1 MITITKSSNSNYHF
15 EFKSHNGLFAI
26 LDEQTLIMFVDFSHT
41 MLTLFSLETLW
52 CGTKEWMFFIRR
64 RDQFH
69 VWLIMRRLSRQR
81 RRLSRCSSPNS
92 SSTTPQRNNSTHNKS
107 VWKTAS
113 TPDTGRDRFQTG
125 FKERGQQV
133 HLTYIISC
141 FSKSKFWLIGCFWL
155 FLMIFDGLQNGES
168 CGEKVE
174 EIACTSNLQ
183 RASVILMIAFGFLIF
198 LDFKLIN

>member
-1 MITITKSSNSNYHF
+1 MINHEGAAKLSKQIIKYAIKT
-15 EFKSHNGLFAI
+15 EQSH
-26 LDEQTLIMFVDFSHT
+26 V
-41 MLTLFSLETLW
+41 
-52 CGTKEWMFFIRR
+52 
-64 RDQFH
+64 QFQFP
-69 VWLIMRRLSRQR
+69 I
-81 RRLSRCSSPNS
+81 PNS
-92 SSTTPQRNNSTHNKS
+92 SFGYLILVITSRHPSDVFYWAGERSIPCLANHEEEAEPSSISTTPQRNNSTHNKS

-168 CGEKVE
+168 CGGKVE
-174 EIACTSNLQ
+174 EIASTINEQ
-183 RASVILMIAFGFLIF
+183 RASVISMIAFGFLIC
-198 LDFKLIN
+198 LDFKLINWKWWVLKEAVLF

>member
-1 MITITKSSNSNYHF
+1 MINHEGAAKLSKQIIKYAIKT
-15 EFKSHNGLFAI
+15 EQSH
-26 LDEQTLIMFVDFSHT
+26 V
-41 MLTLFSLETLW
+41 
-52 CGTKEWMFFIRR
+52 
-64 RDQFH
+64 QFQFP
-69 VWLIMRRLSRQR
+69 I
-81 RRLSRCSSPNS
+81 PNS
-92 SSTTPQRNNSTHNKS
+92 SFGYLILVITSRHPSDVFYWAGERSIPCLANHEEEAEPSSISTTPQRNNSTHNKS

-174 EIACTSNLQ
+174 EIASTSNVQ
-183 RASVILMIAFGFLIF
+183 RASVVLIIAFGFLIF